1 MLTHNMNETISILVV
16 DNDSNVLLATTV
28 LLRSAGYFVLEA
40 QTGAACMTVVR
51 EKDPDLILLDMQL
64 PDVSGYEVSRQI
76 KADRGMRQP
85 YVVLLSGSM
94 ISSDNQSKGLENGAD
109 GYLTRP
115 IADRE
120 LLARVQAIVRIIW
133 TERDRDFLIEQL
145 EKALA
150 TIKTLS
156 GILPICSRCKKIRDD
171 QGYWEEVE
179 LYVEK
184 HSTAEFTHGICPDCI
199 ETLYPEINIE
209 EELKTGSIHR
219 KYGNL

>member
-1 MLTHNMNETISILVV
+1 MNETISILVV